1 MIEGTVHPGFARVAL
16 ALRRMIPHDA
26 SGGAAVCVYHRGECM
41 VDMWAGTRDARGT
54 PWREDTLCF
63 SYSTT
68 KGVASTLLH
77 ILADRGQLDYD
88 ERVAKYWPE
97 FAAGG
102 KRDVRVRHLLAHEA
116 GLYDI
121 RSLVDDARRM
131 LDWPYMVR
139 ALERAE
145 PVHSPGRASGYHALT
160 YGWLVGEL
168 VQRITGKPL
177 AAVLHQELEG
187 PLALDGMYIGLPDAE
202 NARCADLLD
211 FSGPATWDEVRRARM
226 LERAIGFGARVDRG
240 LARIRLPL
248 RVSSLATALFPR
260 GIERLDMNAPEV
272 RRAAIPSLNG
282 CFTARSLARMY
293 AVLAGGGILGRVRLL
308 SGETLR
314 RATEIQSMGFDR
326 VLPARLQW
334 RLGYHRA
341 LSAGSA
347 MLGAFGHYGFGGSGA
362 FADPRRNLA
371 VAFTVN
377 DQITN
382 PAGLLRILRIAS
394 AAARSA
400 DER

>member
-1 MIEGTVHPGFARVAL
+1 MIEGKVHPDFARVAL
-16 ALRRMIPHDA
+16 ALSRTLPRGNG
-26 SGGAAVCVYHRGECM
+26 GGAVCIYHRGECV
-41 VDMWAGTRDARGT
+41 VDVWGGTRDARGN
-54 PWREDTLCF
+54 PWRDDTLSF

-68 KGVASTLLH
+68 KGVAVTLLH

-88 ERVAKYWPE
+88 ERVTKYWPE
-97 FAAGG
+97 FGGGG
-102 KRDVRVRHLLAHEA
+102 KEDIRVRQLLAHEA

-121 RSLVDDARRM
+121 RGLIDDAQRM

-139 ALERAE
+139 ALENAQPAHR
-145 PVHSPGRASGYHALT
+145 PGAANGYHALT

-168 VQRITGKPL
+168 IQRITGKPL
-177 AAVLHQELEG
+177 AAVLQQELAG
-187 PLALDGMYIGLPDAE
+187 PLALDGLFIGLPDAE
-202 NARCADLLD
+202 HARCADLID
-211 FSGPATWDEVRRARM
+211 YRGPASWDEAQRRQM
-226 LERAIGFGARVDRG
+226 LERAVGASERVDRA
-240 LARIRLPL
+240 LAWVRIPL
-248 RVSSLATALFPR
+248 RVTSLSQALFPR
-260 GIERLDMNAPEV
+260 GIESLEMNSPEV
-272 RRAAIPSLNG
+272 RRAAIPALNG

-314 RATEIQSMGFDR
+314 RATEIQSMRFDR

-341 LSAGSA
+341 LSAGTS

-377 DQITN
+377 HQITQ
-382 PAGLLRILRIAS
+382 PSGLLRILRIAS

>member
-1 MIEGTVHPGFARVAL
+1 MIEGTVHPGFARVAV
-16 ALRRMIPHDA
+16 ALSRIVPRERP
-26 SGGAAVCVYHRGECM
+26 GGAAVCVYHRGECM
-41 VDMWAGTRDARGT
+41 VDVWAGTRDAGGT
-54 PWREDTLCF
+54 PWREDTLSF

-77 ILADRGQLDYD
+77 VLADRGQLDYD
-88 ERVAKYWPE
+88 ERVTKYWPE
-97 FAAGG
+97 FGAAG
-102 KRDVRVRHLLAHEA
+102 KEDVRVRQLLAHQA

-121 RSLVDDARRM
+121 RSLVDDAERM
-131 LDWPYMVR
+131 LDWRYMVR
-139 ALERAE
+139 ALENAQPAHR
-145 PVHSPGRASGYHALT
+145 PGAVSGYHALT

-168 VQRITGKPL
+168 IQRITGKPL
-177 AAVLHQELEG
+177 ASVLQQEIAG
-187 PLALDGMYIGLPDAE
+187 PLGLDGMFIGLPDE
-202 NARCADLLD
+202 EHARCADLLD
-211 FSGPATWDEVRRARM
+211 FQGPGDEGRRRQL
-226 LERAIGFGARVDRG
+226 LEGAIDLGQRVDRALTRVG
-240 LARIRLPL
+240 IPM

-260 GIERLDMNAPEV
+260 GIERLDMNAPAV

-314 RATEIQSMGFDR
+314 RATEIQSTGFDR
-326 VLPARLQW
+326 VLPARLHW

-341 LSAGSA
+341 LGAGSS

-362 FADPRRNLA
+362 FADPRRNLS

>member
-16 ALRRMIPHDA
+16 ALSRIVPRDRP
-26 SGGAAVCVYHRGECM
+26 GGAAVCVYHRGECR
-41 VDMWAGTRDARGT
+41 VDVWAGTRDARGN
-54 PWREDTLCF
+54 PWREDTLSF

-68 KGVASTLLH
+68 KGVAATLLH
-77 ILADRGQLDYD
+77 VLADRGQLSYD
-88 ERVAKYWPE
+88 ERVSKYWPE
-97 FAAGG
+97 FAAAG
-102 KRDVRVRHLLAHEA
+102 KQDIRVRQLLAHEA

-121 RSLVDDARRM
+121 RSLVDDAERM
-131 LDWPYMVR
+131 LDWRFMVR
-139 ALERAE
+139 TLENAQPAHR
-145 PVHSPGRASGYHALT
+145 PGAASGYHALT

-168 VQRITGKPL
+168 IQRITGKPL
-177 AAVLHQELEG
+177 AAVLEQEIAA
-187 PLALDGMYIGLPDAE
+187 PLGLDGMFIGLPDAE
-202 NARCADLLD
+202 HARCADLMD
-211 FSGPATWDEVRRARM
+211 FQGPGDEVRRARL
-226 LERAIGFGARVDRG
+226 LEGAIGFGQRVDRA
-240 LARIRLPL
+240 LTWARLPM
-248 RVSSLATALFPR
+248 RVSSLAMALFPR
-260 GIERLDMNAPEV
+260 GIERLDMNAAAV

-293 AVLAGGGILGRVRLL
+293 AMLAGGGILGRVRLL

-314 RATEIQSMGFDR
+314 RATEIQSTAFDR
-326 VLPARLQW
+326 VLPGRLHW

-341 LSAGSA
+341 LGAGSS
-347 MLGAFGHYGFGGSGA
+347 MLGAFGPYGFGGSGA

-377 DQITN
+377 DQITH

>member
-1 MIEGTVHPGFARVAL
+1 MLEGTVHPAFARVAVSL
-16 ALRRMIPHDA
+16 SNIISRQGP
-26 SGGAAVCVYHRGECM
+26 GGAAVCVYHRGECV
-41 VDMWAGTRDARGT
+41 VDVWSGARDAQGN
-54 PWREDTLCF
+54 PWREDTLSF

-68 KGVASTLLH
+68 KGVVATLIH

-88 ERVAKYWPE
+88 DPVTKYWPE
-97 FAAGG
+97 FAASG
-102 KRDVRVRHLLAHEA
+102 KKDVSIRQLLAHQA

-121 RSLVDDARRM
+121 RNLVDDASRM
-131 LDWPYMVR
+131 LEWPHMVR
-139 ALERAE
+139 ALENAE
-145 PVHSPGRASGYHALT
+145 PAHFPGAASGYHALT

-168 VQRITGKPL
+168 IQRITGKPL
-177 AAVLHQELEG
+177 GAVLQQELAG
-187 PLALDGMYIGLPDAE
+187 PLALDGMFIGLPEAE
-202 NARCADLLD
+202 NRRCADLLD
-211 FSGPATWDEVRRARM
+211 YNGSFTDDARRSHL
-226 LERAIGFGARVDRG
+226 LESAIGIGQRVDR
-240 LARIRLPL
+240 AFASIRLPVRISPVAL
-248 RVSSLATALFPR
+248 ALFPR
-260 GIERLDMNAPEV
+260 GIERLDMNSPAV
-272 RRAAIPSLNG
+272 RAAAIPSLNG

-314 RATEIQSMGFDR
+314 RATEIQSTGFDR
-326 VLPARLQW
+326 VLPGRLQW

-341 LSAGSA
+341 LSAGTS

-377 DQITN
+377 NQITN
-382 PAGLLRILRIAS
+382 PSGLLRILRIAA